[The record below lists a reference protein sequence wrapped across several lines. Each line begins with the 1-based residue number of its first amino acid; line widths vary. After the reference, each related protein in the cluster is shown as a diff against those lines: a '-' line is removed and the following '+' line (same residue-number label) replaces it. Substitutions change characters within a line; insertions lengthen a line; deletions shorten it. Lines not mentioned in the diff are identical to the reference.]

1 MASEYFFGVDLGG
14 TNVEMGLLDEEGAIV
29 AHVAEPTNAQ
39 EGPQSLVERVA
50 EACRGLAK
58 QAQVPSDEIKALGI
72 GSPGPMSMSQGKLIN
87 LGNLP
92 GFNNFFLRAEL
103 SRRLELPALL
113 ENDANSACWGEFWL
127 GAGRDVNDM
136 VLFTLGTGIGGGIVI
151 GGELIHGSDE
161 NAAELGHMII
171 QTYGRQCTC
180 GQKGC
185 VEAYASATA
194 TVARAMEALDDGRKS
209 ELVDVRR
216 QNGTLTC
223 KDVFDC
229 AGTGDPLANEIVN
242 GTAKALAQICVSM
255 RHITE
260 PEMVVL
266 TGGMIKAGDIL
277 LDRVRSFY
285 EEMVWNLKPEPM
297 DICFAELGGH
307 AGFIGAAGLAVHAYK
322 HHQQRLYPSGT

>member
-1 MASEYFFGVDLGG
+1 MTNEYFFGVDLGG
-14 TNVEMGLLDEEGAIV
+14 TNVEMGLLDEEGTIV

-50 EACRGLAK
+50 EACCGLAK
-58 QAQVPSDEIKALGI
+58 QAQVPPDKIRALGI

-92 GFNNFFLRAEL
+92 GFKNFFLRAEL
-103 SRRLELPALL
+103 SRRLEVPALL

-161 NAAELGHMII
+161 NAGELGHMII
-171 QTYGRQCTC
+171 QTDGRQCTC
-180 GQKGC
+180 GQNGC

-194 TVARAMEALDDGRKS
+194 TAARAMEVLDEGRKS
-209 ELVDVRR
+209 ELVDLRR
-216 QNGTLTC
+216 KNGTLTC
-223 KDVFDC
+223 KDVFDY
-229 AGTGDPLANEIVN
+229 AETGDSLANEIVN
-242 GTAKALAQICVSM
+242 GTAQALAQICVSM

-277 LDRVRSFY
+277 INRVRSFY
-285 EEMVWNLKPEPM
+285 EEMVWKLKPEPM